1 VETRRSRVRLVA
13 VSARHRQRGT
23 APAPDPGPSLSGV
36 PFGPQAVGKV
46 VRLLSDRQRLQLAGI
61 ATRLRLPARAILYR
75 EDTVADWVFIVGEG
89 VTKSFRDL
97 PSGKRRIMAFLFP
110 GDIFGLAEAG
120 RYVNTAQSITP
131 VVVYR
136 IRVEALTDTIRRDPE
151 LHYQVLSK
159 ITHELREAQL
169 KSVIIGRRDAPGR
182 LAMFLRMLER
192 RAAGPRPACDIA
204 VPMSRTDTAQ
214 YLGLTLEAVIR
225 ASHTLERNGIVAFPG
240 AHVARVVNRARFDKL
255 ASAI

>member
-1 VETRRSRVRLVA
+1 MRRSPVSIVA

-23 APAPDPGPSLSGV
+23 ATSPDPGPSLSGAR
-36 PFGPQAVGKV
+36 FGPEAAGKV

-61 ATRLRLPARAILYR
+61 ATRLRLPARSILYR
-75 EDTVADWVFIVGEG
+75 EDTVADWVFIVGQG
-89 VTKSFRDL
+89 IAKSFRDL

-110 GDIFGLAEAG
+110 DDIFGLAEAG
-120 RYVNTAQSITP
+120 RYVNSAQSVTP
-131 VVVYR
+131 LVVYR
-136 IRVEALTDTIRRDPE
+136 IRVDALTDTIKRDPE
-151 LHYQVLSK
+151 LNYQVLSK

-192 RAAGPRPACDIA
+192 RTPGSRPACDIA